1 MNYIEVFLIN
11 NPPVDTLAQKLSLS
25 GLMLLKGM
33 GTVFFVLIILWG
45 IISLFSVFADSGK
58 KKKDEKEAPAIAEEA
73 AQEAADTE
81 SEKDDGELVAVI
93 TAAVEAYRASEGKAG
108 LPYRVVSFK
117 RKSGT
122 KRR

>member
-1 MNYIEVFLIN
+1 MNYIEVFLVY
-11 NPPVDTLAQKLSLS
+11 NPPVDTLAQKASLA

-33 GTVFFVLIILWG
+33 GTVFFVLILLWG

-58 KKKDEKEAPAIAEEA
+58 KKKDEKETPAAAENTV
-73 AQEAADTE
+73 QETAEPE
-81 SEKDDGELVAVI
+81 SDEGELVAVI